1 MALAIYGIG
10 VSRGIALGAAHLVRR
25 NRLDVQEHLV
35 PPDQVGAEIK
45 RFRKSVRESRDELQL
60 VRQRLPTNT
69 PAEVIEFIDIHAL
82 MLEDSSLIEGPIKI
96 MRELD
101 CNAEWA
107 LNVERSRLRKIFED
121 MDDPYIRSRM
131 DDVDQVIDRIQ
142 NRLHE
147 HAAPVPDTPG
157 GSYPGRVL
165 VADDLDPADLLLLHH
180 QGIAGLVTELGG
192 VLSHTAILAR
202 SLKIPAVMGMRHARS
217 LIAEGDALVIDGDR
231 GVVMADPGREILKH
245 YRERLKRIQ
254 RRLKGLSRI
263 RKRPARTADGT
274 SICLQANVDLP
285 QDMKLLDDAG
295 ADGVGLY
302 RTEYLFL
309 NQPEAPDEES
319 QFEVYAALVKALKG
333 RPVTIRTLDL
343 GADKQV
349 DSRRAP
355 GTAPVN
361 PSLGLR
367 AIRMC
372 LSDPTI
378 FVPQLRA
385 ILRASAFGPVRIL
398 IPMLSNTQEL
408 FQVKHLLQ
416 AIRRDLK
423 TQGAKVGEVQLGGMI
438 EVPAAALSARSF
450 AKHLDFLSIGTNDLI
465 QYTLAIDRIDDQVGY
480 LYDPLHPS
488 VLKLLK
494 MTIDAAAAVG
504 TPVSMCGEMA
514 GDTSYTRLLL
524 GMGLRDL
531 SMHPGALLEVKQV
544 INDSDIGKLKR
555 FCPRIMR
562 ATNPLR
568 IAALVR
574 ELNER

>member
-10 VSRGIALGAAHLVRR
+10 VSRGVALGNAHLARR
-25 NRLDVQEHLV
+25 DRLDIQEQLV
-35 PPDQVGAEIK
+35 DHDQVENEIK
-45 RFRKSVRESRDELQL
+45 RFRKALRESREELRL
-60 VRQRLPTNT
+60 VRDRLPAGT
-69 PAEVIEFIDIHAL
+69 PGEITEFIDIHAL

-107 LNVERSRLRKIFED
+107 LNVERSRLRRIFED
-121 MDDPYIRSRM
+121 MEDPYISSRM

-147 HAAPVPDTPG
+147 RATGKDGPG
-157 GSYPGRVL
+157 GSYRGRVL
-165 VADDLDPADLLLLHH
+165 VADDIDPADLLLLHH
-180 QGIAGLVTELGG
+180 QGIAALVTELGG
-192 VLSHTAILAR
+192 ALSHTAILAR
-202 SLKIPAVMGMRHARS
+202 SLKIPAVMGVHHAGS
-217 LIAEGDALVIDGDR
+217 LIAEGDSLVVDGDR
-231 GVVMADPGREILKH
+231 GVVMAEPGRSVLKH
-245 YRERLKRIQ
+245 YREKLRCIQ
-254 RRLKGLSRI
+254 RRQRGLSRI
-263 RKRPARTADGT
+263 RTKPARTADGT
-274 SICLQANVDLP
+274 SVSLQANVDLP
-285 QDMKLLDDAG
+285 QDMKLLDEAN

-309 NQPEAPDEES
+309 NQPEAPDEET
-319 QFEVYAALVKALKG
+319 QFDVYAGLVKALDG

-349 DSRRAP
+349 DSRRVP
-355 GTAPVN
+355 GTAPIN

-372 LSDPTI
+372 LNDPAI
-378 FVPQLRA
+378 FLPQLRA
-385 ILRASAFGPVRIL
+385 ILRAAALGPVRVL

-416 AIRRDLK
+416 ATRRELK
-423 TQGAKVGEVQLGGMI
+423 AQGQEVGEVELGGMI

-480 LYDPLHPS
+480 LYDPLHPA

-494 MTIDAAAAVG
+494 MTIDAARAVG

-514 GDTSYTRLLL
+514 GDTAYTRLLL
-524 GMGLRDL
+524 GMGLRDF
-531 SMHPGALLEVKQV
+531 SMHPGAVLEVKQV
-544 INDSDIGKLKR
+544 VNNSDIELLKR

-574 ELNER
+574 ELNESV